1 MGRLSN
7 HQCCCPPSHSGRR
20 EFWPPVAATTG
31 TFLFTQSKSPS
42 TRRKPCDQSNK
53 GRYAGGRTG
62 TGSRPPLQQK
72 KQRRNKVEKSLELGP
87 ASPLVP
93 RLRCLLKRPLRSIF
107 KMAGLR
113 RPALHFSTRVHSTEA
128 KGPYGSCENRRKTV
142 GDLCSGGVIG
152 STRGNPSAFGRA
164 FWPASTG

>member
-31 TFLFTQSKSPS
+31 TFLFTPSKSPS

-53 GRYAGGRTG
+53 GSSAGGRTG

-113 RPALHFSTRVHSTEA
+113 RPALHRRGSAAR
-128 KGPYGSCENRRKTV
+128 GPRR
-142 GDLCSGGVIG
+142 
-152 STRGNPSAFGRA
+152 RRAGRLPPLA
-164 FWPASTG
+164 AHRSHGAAACADRRDRPLAR